1 MRWQVQQLV
10 LCNWIKEAFLILS
23 EPVVTTNYGIEKGN
37 SMFGIK
43 KRMESGVLMAKK
55 VFPRQNRSRLI
66 FIVGLII
73 VGMVARLFPYPP
85 NFSPIGAIALFAGAT
100 LGAKFRA
107 ALIPLTAMLLS
118 DYWLGMHALMPVVYA
133 CFLFNV
139 WLGSRIQ
146 SNPKPLSVLGVSVSG
161 SIVFFVVTNAACWYV
176 GYPHTWAGLL
186 SCYTLAIPFFQ
197 NTLAGDLFF
206 TTVLFGSL
214 ALAQWRFPSLRVAA
228 Y

>member
-1 MRWQVQQLV
+1 MWFLRWQVQQLV

-37 SMFGIK
+37 SMFGTK

-133 CFLFNV
+133 CT
-139 WLGSRIQ
+139 SH
-146 SNPKPLSVLGVSVSG
+146 
-161 SIVFFVVTNAACWYV
+161 FV
-176 GYPHTWAGLL
+176 
-186 SCYTLAIPFFQ
+186 LAIPPPSQ
-197 NTLAGDLFF
+197 NNF
-206 TTVLFGSL
+206 TKSQVFKTTS
-214 ALAQWRFPSLRVAA
+214 R
-228 Y
+228 

>member
-1 MRWQVQQLV
+1 MCSLAHQIQHLIRVERL
-10 LCNWIKEAFLILS
+10 LNSEA
-23 EPVVTTNYGIEKGN
+23 IEKGN
-37 SMFGIK
+37 NMLRSK
-43 KRMESGVLMAKK
+43 NRMESDLSTTPQATFKDNL
-55 VFPRQNRSRLI
+55 PRIILI
-66 FIVGLII
+66 VALIVI
-73 VGMVARLFPYPP
+73 GMVARFLPYPP

-118 DYWLGMHALMPVVYA
+118 DYWLGMHTLMPVVYG

-146 SNPKPLSVLGVSVSG
+146 SRLKPLSVFGVSVAG
-161 SIVFFVVTNAACWYV
+161 SVVFFAVTNGACWYV
-176 GYPHTWAGLL
+176 GYPHTWAGLV

-206 TTVLFGSL
+206 TTVLFGSF
-214 ALAQWRFPSLRVAA
+214 ALAQWRFPSLRIAA
-228 Y
+228 YANGQVAVEE